1 MALAKALD
9 CEPPAGWNDGCVRA
23 AGAGWKEDC
32 VWTRASSLCLSE
44 NLCGAPW
51 ESDPPPAF
59 RLRSSLRVVEMIWVK
74 CLEVAGSNWRTSVNG
89 FFSPGHSANSSASW

>member
-9 CEPPAGWNDGCVRA
+9 CDAPAGWNDGCVWA

-51 ESDPPPAF
+51 ESAP
-59 RLRSSLRVVEMIWVK
+59 RVSFEEFFARGGDD
-74 CLEVAGSNWRTSVNG
+74 LGEV
-89 FFSPGHSANSSASW
+89 P

>member
-9 CEPPAGWNDGCVRA
+9 CEPPAGWNDGCCCWA

-51 ESDPPPAF
+51 ESRAP
-59 RLRSSLRVVEMIWVK
+59 RVSFEEFFARGGDD
-74 CLEVAGSNWRTSVNG
+74 LGEV
-89 FFSPGHSANSSASW
+89 P